1 MKLYDVVKN
10 GEVVLSGVPEAVAW
24 AYVKMHGGR
33 VQLAG
38 VVD

>member
-1 MKLYDVVKN
+1 MILYNVVKN
-10 GEVVLSGVPEAVAW
+10 NKIVLSGVPEAVAW
-24 AYVKMHGGR
+24 TYVKAHGGR